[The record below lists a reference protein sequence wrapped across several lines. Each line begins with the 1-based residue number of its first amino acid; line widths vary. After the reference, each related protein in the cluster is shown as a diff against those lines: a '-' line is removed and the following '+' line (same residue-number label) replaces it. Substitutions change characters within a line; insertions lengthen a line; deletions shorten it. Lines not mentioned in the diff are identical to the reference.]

1 MKRMSKIEKI
11 IAIPE
16 EEEFYKENES
26 SMNTLYYT
34 LNTVF
39 LSVSRYSIKILVS
52 KLANMFWTTV

>member
-16 EEEFYKENES
+16 EEEFYKESES

-39 LSVSRYSIKILVS
+39 LNVSRYSIKILVL